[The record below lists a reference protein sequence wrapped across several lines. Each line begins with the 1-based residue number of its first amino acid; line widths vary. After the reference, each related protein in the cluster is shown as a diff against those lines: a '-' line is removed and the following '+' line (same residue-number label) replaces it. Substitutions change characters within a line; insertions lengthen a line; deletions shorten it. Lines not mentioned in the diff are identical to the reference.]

1 MKVRIANFRWRA
13 LLPAARALAVV
24 ALAGAIA
31 SPFLTTH
38 GLGTDEAMN
47 YSLAVADG
55 VTQMRAGY
63 FPVLVG
69 QTEFAW
75 NGRIHPLRTAPGLI
89 YAAGLLDAATGH
101 RLGFWTLQNL
111 VVAAGLAASVLLLHG
126 GLRRWVRAGPGPAL
140 VATAAFALGPGL
152 LAPAYTGDLYMTVLA
167 APLVVLVILINLRSL
182 TNPARSDS
190 WLLAA
195 GLGGAWW
202 AHAPV
207 AGWLTIITAG
217 LQAVG
222 LVIGPNRLSRMRQLA
237 VLALAGAA
245 LAAYPFASVLTI
257 ETGRDLNQDYVGTIL
272 KQVYDGGLGAL
283 RPVNGRAY
291 AVGNFQLGYLLW
303 LLLGATWWRVL
314 AVRPARGAI
323 SFRERLVVGSALAAA
338 VFLFVLVLPVP
349 GVTAHLW
356 RLLPAQLGMITNIW
370 PMQRLYLIGS
380 VLVAG
385 ATGLAWTRIPPASRR
400 GKLLAAI
407 VVGVGLAWSAAEA
420 RFFIIDRGFA
430 SRRTAAETARLH
442 RADNLDLTVTS
453 YAFLGVPDTF
463 YYGAMDPR
471 FEARFLRAGRH
482 EVTGNWE
489 AARGPAGAVV
499 AEGTLAVA
507 RVFSPKDFTLAPQLK
522 LEPGKYYLL
531 SLDQVAS
538 VEGQL
543 EFHGPDYFRRYLLQ
557 DQIAAHGF
565 GLLPGNRQDLAL
577 SNSRAQPVSL
587 ELVLALDSAQPQWTS
602 KSAFAHFV
610 LREVDMDRLPAR
622 LTSLL
627 PLTYAVSSPADDCC
641 LETARRYVPG
651 YRAIV
656 NGQPER
662 AFRSPA
668 GNVMVPVPKGDSTV
682 IVRYPGPLVVRAAL
696 GISLLAGCV
705 IVIVVAGRAAGF
717 EWSRWRR
724 APRPLVGAA
733 SWPFRTGRRFGV
745 TVLAAG
751 VLAFAGVAWHRHAV
765 FLRAVGPLRIRVYLP
780 LGQEGRRQPILTTG
794 RHGAG
799 TVVYAAFLDE
809 NHLRVGAEIWGKD
822 YESEPLPVN
831 FFHEQ
836 EFVIDSSALYP
847 ADHPAVRTLNPLA
860 RHQLR
865 GELRVE
871 LNGQLALAV
880 PRDAF
885 PSTLDEITVGRMQIG
900 ASTAEARFT
909 GDIVAVDRLP
919 IAQPVMLAP
928 GAALRLRLRFS
939 AAAGHAE
946 PLGAF
951 GPGGRDGLCYVAHLP
966 HGAVKFGYVRPDGTT
981 AESSPVTSRPGQSH
995 DVQIE
1000 LGPAERGGPGLAV
1013 AVRYDGRSMLG
1024 PSSLPP
1030 SARPLLATVGLNPR
1044 AAAGIATRFTG
1055 PELTVLAPAAEL
1067 PAPAATP
1074 AGPCR
1079 MIVMFP
1085 GDKAGQ
1091 AEPLVVTGQT
1101 GAGDFAY
1108 VSYVDDHH
1116 VRFGFDHWGVGGKVS
1131 EPVTLDLD
1139 APHLL
1144 EVSMGSLYGG
1154 AADDPAWKAVPPEER
1169 VRLRRQRWIRLDG
1182 RTVLEAD
1189 LPCHP
1194 TTAGQITLGRNLIGG
1209 STCAAEFS
1217 GVIYSVARPAPDS

>member
-1 MKVRIANFRWRA
+1 MKFRIANLRWRA

-24 ALAGAIA
+24 GLAGAIA
-31 SPFLTTH
+31 SPFLTSR

-55 VTQMRAGY
+55 VTQMRAGRL
-63 FPVLVG
+63 PVLVG

-89 YAAGLLDAATGH
+89 YAAGLLDTATGH
-101 RLGFWTLQNL
+101 RLGFWMLQNL
-111 VVAAGLAASVLLLHG
+111 VVAASLAASVLLLYG
-126 GLRRWVRAGPGPAL
+126 GLRRWVRARPGPAL

-167 APLVVLVILINLRSL
+167 APFAVLVILVNLRSL
-182 TNPARSDS
+182 AAPARADA

-222 LVIGPNRLSRMRQLA
+222 LVIGPDRPARVRQLA

-257 ETGRDLNQDYVGTIL
+257 ESGQDLNQDYVGTIL
-272 KQVYDGGLGAL
+272 QQVKGSGLGAL
-283 RPVNGRAY
+283 LPVNDRAY

-303 LLLGATWWRVL
+303 LLLGATLWRVL
-314 AVRPARGAI
+314 AARPAPGAI
-323 SFRERLVVGSALAAA
+323 SLRERIAVIPALAAA
-338 VFLFVLVLPVP
+338 VLLFALVLPVP
-349 GVTAHLW
+349 GVTAPLW

-385 ATGLAWTRIPPASRR
+385 AAGLVWTRMPPASRR
-400 GKLLAAI
+400 GKILAAL
-407 VVGVGLAWSAAEA
+407 VVTAGLAWSATEA
-420 RFFIIDRGFA
+420 KFFIIDRGFA

-442 RADNLDLTVTS
+442 RTDNLDLTVTS

-463 YYGAMDPR
+463 YYGAIDPR
-471 FEARFLRAGRH
+471 FEARLLRAGRH
-482 EVTGNWE
+482 EVAGNWE
-489 AARGPAGAVV
+489 AARGPAGTIV

-507 RVFSPKDFTLAPQLK
+507 RVFSPKDFALTPQLK
-522 LEPGKYYLL
+522 LEPGKPYLL
-531 SLDQVAS
+531 SLADAAP

-557 DQIAAHGF
+557 DEIAPRGF
-565 GLLPGNRQDLAL
+565 GLRPGNRHDLAL
-577 SNSRAQPVSL
+577 LNSRAQPVSL
-587 ELVLALDSAQPQWTS
+587 ELVLALDSAQPQWAA
-602 KSAFAHFV
+602 KSVFAHFV
-610 LREVDMDRLPAR
+610 LREVNPDRLPAR
-622 LTSLL
+622 LISLL
-627 PLTYAVSSPADDCC
+627 PLTYEVSSPQDDCC

-651 YRAIV
+651 YRATV
-656 NGQPER
+656 DGRPER
-662 AFRSPA
+662 TFRSPD
-668 GNVMVPVPKGDSTV
+668 GNVMVPVPQGESTV
-682 IVRYPGPLVVRAAL
+682 IVRYPGPPVVRAAFW
-696 GISLLAGCV
+696 ISLIAGLV
-705 IVIVVAGRAAGF
+705 IVIVLAGYAAGIT
-717 EWSRWRR
+717 WAPWRR
-724 APRPLVGAA
+724 ASRRLAA
-733 SWPFRTGRRFGV
+733 AAGWPVRTGRRLGATILV
-745 TVLAAG
+745 AAVLAVTGA
-751 VLAFAGVAWHRHAV
+751 AWHRHAV
-765 FLRAVGPLRIRVYLP
+765 FLRAVGPLRVRVYLP

-794 RHGAG
+794 RRGAG
-799 TVVYAAFLDE
+799 TVVHADFVDE

-822 YESEPLPVN
+822 YESGPLPVN

-836 EFVIDSSALYP
+836 VFVIDSSALYP
-847 ADHPAVRTLNPLA
+847 ANHPAVRALNPLA
-860 RHQLR
+860 RHQLL

-919 IAQPVMLAP
+919 IAQPVILAP
-928 GAALRLRLRFS
+928 GAVLRLRLQFP
-939 AAAGHAE
+939 AAAGRAE

-951 GPGGRDGLCYVAHLP
+951 GPGGRDGLCYVAYLP
-966 HGAVKFGYVRPDGTT
+966 HGAVKFGYVRPDGTA
-981 AESSPVTSRPGQSH
+981 AESSPVTGRPGQPH

-1000 LGPAERGGPGLAV
+1000 PGPAGPDGSGPAAV
-1013 AVRYDGRSMLG
+1013 VRCDGRTVLG

-1030 SARPLLATVGLNPR
+1030 FVLPVLAAVGLNPGGT
-1044 AAAGIATRFTG
+1044 AGIAARFTG
-1055 PELTVLAPAAEL
+1055 PELTMLAPAAQP
-1067 PAPAATP
+1067 PAPVATQD
-1074 AGPCR
+1074 GPCR
-1079 MIVMFP
+1079 MMVMFP

-1091 AEPLVVTGQT
+1091 AEPLVVTGRT

-1108 VSYVDDHH
+1108 VTYVDDHH

-1131 EPVTLDLD
+1131 EPVTLDL
-1139 APHLL
+1139 ATPHFL
-1144 EVSMGSLYGG
+1144 EVSMGSLYRD
-1154 AADDPAWKAVPPEER
+1154 AADDPAWKAVPAEKR
-1169 VRLRRQRWIRLDG
+1169 ARLLRQRWIRLDG

-1194 TTAGQITLGRNLIGG
+1194 TAADQITLGNNRIGG

-1217 GVIYSVARPAPDS
+1217 GVIYSVTRPGPDS